1 MSDKNNAT
9 CAICGKGYVMCYSC
23 DKGDVSKH
31 WKLHCDTPEHYK
43 IFQIIHGYT
52 SGVYTKAE
60 AAKKLDKV
68 DLSDFDELRDNIKEV
83 VNDIRGSKKKA
94 ERKIKTVN
102 VSHEKMEAAN
112 TPTLNPVV
120 PVSDEK
126 PDIDGKLVYD
136 NETMYKQE

>member
-1 MSDKNNAT
+1 MNDKNNAT

-52 SGVYTKAE
+52 SGVYTDVE

-68 DLSDFDELRDNIKEV
+68 DLSDFDELRDNIKEII
-83 VNDIRGSKKKA
+83 NKIRDSQKVT
-94 ERKIKTVN
+94 ERKVKNHNVN
-102 VSHEKMEAAN
+102 TASKHVKSAVSERSNKA
-112 TPTLNPVV
+112 
-120 PVSDEK
+120 SF
-126 PDIDGKLVYD
+126 IDGSA
-136 NETMYKQE
+136 YKRM

>member
-1 MSDKNNAT
+1 MNDKNNAT

-52 SGVYTKAE
+52 SGVYTDVE

-68 DLSDFDELRDNIKEV
+68 DLSDFDELRDNIKEII
-83 VNDIRGSKKKA
+83 NKIRDSQKVT
-94 ERKIKTVN
+94 ERKVKNHNVN
-102 VSHEKMEAAN
+102 TASAHVKSAVSERSNKA
-112 TPTLNPVV
+112 
-120 PVSDEK
+120 SF
-126 PDIDGKLVYD
+126 IDGSA
-136 NETMYKQE
+136 YKRM

>member
-68 DLSDFDELRDNIKEV
+68 DLSDFDELRDNIKEIINV
-83 VNDIRGSKKKA
+83 IRGSKKKA
-94 ERKIKTVN
+94 EQKIKTVN
-102 VSHEKMEAAN
+102 VSHEKTN
-112 TPTLNPVV
+112 VTDIPTFNPVEHA
-120 PVSDEK
+120 SDEK
-126 PDIDGKLVYD
+126 QDVSNKLVYD
-136 NETMYKQE
+136 NKTVYKQE

>member
-1 MSDKNNAT
+1 MNDKNNAT

-52 SGVYTKAE
+52 SGVYTDVE

-68 DLSDFDELRDNIKEV
+68 DLSDFDELRDNIKEII
-83 VNDIRGSKKKA
+83 NKIRDSQKVT
-94 ERKIKTVN
+94 ERKVKNHNVN
-102 VSHEKMEAAN
+102 TASTHVKSAVSERSNKA
-112 TPTLNPVV
+112 
-120 PVSDEK
+120 SF
-126 PDIDGKLVYD
+126 IDGSA
-136 NETMYKQE
+136 YKRM